1 MTQTSKTQ
9 PRLTVWNEYRHELDN
24 PRVSAHYP
32 QGIHTV
38 IADGLRGHGFAEVRT
53 ATLDEPEH
61 GLSNAVL
68 DGTDVLLWWGH
79 KAHAEV
85 SDEVA
90 ARVVARVLGG
100 MGLIVL
106 HSGHFSK
113 PFRTLMGTG
122 CDLKWREAGEKERLW
137 VINPAHPIA
146 QGVGEHI
153 TLEHE
158 EMYGEHFDI
167 PAPDE
172 LVFVSWFAGGEVFRS
187 GCTFT
192 RGSGK
197 IFYFRPGHETYPT
210 YHNPEIRRVIA
221 NAAHWAVPTAS
232 APRSFG
238 HRPAPL
244 EAVLESR

>member
-1 MTQTSKTQ
+1 MTSPNA
-9 PRLTVWNEYRHELDN
+9 PRLTVWNEYRHELEN
-24 PRVSAHYP
+24 PAVSAHYP
-32 QGIHTV
+32 QGIHAV
-38 IADGLRGHGFAEVRT
+38 IAEGLRAHGFESVQT

-61 GLSNAVL
+61 GLTDEVL
-68 DGTDVLLWWGH
+68 NDTDVLLWWGH
-79 KAHAEV
+79 KAHGDV
-85 SDEVA
+85 SEEVA
-90 ARVVARVLGG
+90 AKVVARVLDG

-113 PFRTLMGTG
+113 PFKTLMGTG
-122 CDLKWREAGEKERLW
+122 CDLKWREAGERERLW
-137 VINPAHPIA
+137 VVNPAHPIA

-192 RGSGK
+192 RGGGK
-197 IFYFRPGHETYPT
+197 IFYFRPGHETFPT
-210 YHNPEIRRVIA
+210 YHHPQIQQVIA
-221 NAAHWAVPTAS
+221 NAARWAMPTAS

-238 HRPAPL
+238 HRPEPL
-244 EAVLESR
+244 EKL